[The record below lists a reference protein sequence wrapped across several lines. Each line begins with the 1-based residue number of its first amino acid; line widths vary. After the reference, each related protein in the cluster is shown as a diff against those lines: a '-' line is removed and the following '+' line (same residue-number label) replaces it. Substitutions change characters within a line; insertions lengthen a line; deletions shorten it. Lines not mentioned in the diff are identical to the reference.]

1 MYAVSGFA
9 LSKYDN
15 INTKIGRATKLLEV
29 LDIYFVYLLYIPLF
43 YLQLVFTALKS
54 PSFLMFFRAIM
65 IVMREEEKSFIY
77 PASEFLWCCVSAS
90 LILLTESI

>member
-1 MYAVSGFA
+1 M
-9 LSKYDN
+9 
-15 INTKIGRATKLLEV
+15 LEV

-77 PASEFLWCCVSAS
+77 PASELSVVLCVGISDFAD
-90 LILLTESI
+90 